1 VSCFAVR
8 LAGLRRS
15 DAYRARGDAP
25 VRHAQRRGDRL
36 KGDRPCPS
44 AAKIPQA
51 AVIASSRS
59 SSGWRRRRRAGI
71 ITIVINDNICEALI
85 AVNKFHEDGS
95 NARRR
100 QRSFQDA
107 VTAFWRQNAPSGAVR
122 SVAWVA
128 LKHEITY
135 RCPAFLDERVDVQM
149 LIERI
154 VGARAYFGA
163 TIRRGATVLADV
175 KSVWCSVDIT
185 SLRPVRLDRNVRDTF
200 LGGSEATA

>member
-1 VSCFAVR
+1 MPEGGNGHF
-8 LAGLRRS
+8 
-15 DAYRARGDAP
+15 
-25 VRHAQRRGDRL
+25 
-36 KGDRPCPS
+36 S
-44 AAKIPQA
+44 AFE
-51 AVIASSRS
+51 VIASDIDHM
-59 SSGWRRRRRAGI
+59 GH
-71 ITIVINDNICEALI
+71 
-85 AVNKFHEDGS
+85 VN
-95 NARRR
+95 NTVYLRWV
-100 QRSFQDA
+100 QDA